1 MNLGQAVAVCL
12 YEIARTPMKGVKRA
26 AMKRGGAKEENERA
40 TVGAAEMISELL
52 LENLRKSG
60 YVKPGNDAMVV
71 KKVRR
76 LVLRLDLKALDA
88 KILLGMVRQ
97 IAWKLKQ
104 AEK

>member
-1 MNLGQAVAVCL
+1 L
-12 YEIARTPMKGVKRA
+12 YAIARATPVKGVKRKG
-26 AMKRGGAKEENERA
+26 MKQPGVKAETERA